1 MSSIRNVHGVFNARK
16 GIYDGKE
23 CVFTHR
29 NPANGDLWSDDIP
42 VKGTNGLY
50 GRWVSPDS
58 VQFI

>member
-1 MSSIRNVHGVFNARK
+1 MSNIRNSHGVINARK

-23 CVFTHR
+23 YVFTHR
-29 NPANGDLWSDDIP
+29 NPSNGYLWCDDIP
-42 VKGTNGLY
+42 VKGTNMY